1 MKTELTWSA
10 PSNQLTPDTACCA
23 RERAQHADHLTTG
36 TPAAS
41 LLNAG
46 KSVSQIA
53 FNFASSILIFDTSSS
68 RTAICCDVGAY
79 GPVAAESPTPASL
92 SLRRI
97 G

>member
-1 MKTELTWSA
+1 M
-10 PSNQLTPDTACCA
+10 D
-23 RERAQHADHLTTG
+23 ADDIEVYFTTG

-53 FNFASSILIFDTSSS
+53 FNFANSTLICDTNSS
-68 RTAICCDVGAY
+68 RTAICCAVGAY
-79 GPVAAESPTPASL
+79 GPEAAESPTPANL
-92 SLRRI
+92 SFRRI